1 MVLHSR
7 PSRKHGFF
15 THVAC
20 DRQAE
25 EAEQEAGRK
34 VWLSSLV
41 LHQGQRPLHQTW
53 WGGRFVMP
61 RKEHTMAQTL
71 AEQILSHAAGR
82 AVTAGEN
89 VVVNVDL
96 AMMHDSIS
104 PSIIK
109 ILHGELGAARVWDP
123 ERIAVVVDHVA
134 PAASVQTAEH
144 QAKLR
149 RWVREQGIR
158 HFFDVGRGISH
169 PVLVEEGLARPGML
183 IIGSDSHSTGYGA
196 VGAFGTGMGSTD
208 MALALATGQTWLRVP
223 ETTRV
228 LARGRFQP
236 GVSAK
241 DLGLRVA
248 RTIGA
253 DGATYQSVE
262 WHGLDFLSM
271 AERMTLATLSI
282 EVGGKA
288 GIVAPNAKCKMQN
301 APSGAHEN
309 IGVQDGARYARTI
322 EVELDSLE
330 PQVSVPNYVDNVAD
344 LGDLGRV
351 AVDVVY
357 IGTCTNGH
365 YEHMRAAA
373 DILRGR
379 RVAPGVR
386 LLVVP
391 ASSEALRR
399 ATEDGTLASLLQS
412 GAALGT
418 PGCGACIGRHMG
430 VLAPGEVCLFTGNR
444 NFRGRMGSP
453 EAQIY
458 LASPEVAAATALT
471 GYITHPA
478 EVV

>member
-1 MVLHSR
+1 
-7 PSRKHGFF
+7 
-15 THVAC
+15 
-20 DRQAE
+20 
-25 EAEQEAGRK
+25 
-34 VWLSSLV
+34 
-41 LHQGQRPLHQTW
+41 
-53 WGGRFVMP
+53 
-61 RKEHTMAQTL
+61 MAQTL
-71 AEQILSHAAGR
+71 AEQILSHAAGQP
-82 AVTAGEN
+82 VQAGQN

-109 ILHGELGAARVWDP
+109 VLHGELGAERVWDP

-134 PAASVQTAEH
+134 PAATIQNAEH
-144 QAKLR
+144 QANLR
-149 RWVREQGIR
+149 RWVREQGIT
-158 HFFDVGRGISH
+158 HLYDVGRGISH
-169 PVLVEEGLARPGML
+169 PVLVEEGLAQPGML
-183 IIGSDSHSTGYGA
+183 IIGSDSHSTGYGC

-223 ETTRV
+223 ETVRV
-228 LARGRFQP
+228 QARGRFRP

-241 DLGLRVA
+241 DLGLNAA
-248 RTIGA
+248 RRIGA

-262 WHGLDFLSM
+262 WHGVEFLPVSD
-271 AERMTLATLSI
+271 RMTLATLSI

-288 GIVAPNAKCKMQN
+288 GIVAPVFSEQLAGGSESAAGRRSLSDRRLPAADC
-301 APSGAHEN
+301 PDWLRVE
-309 IGVQDGARYARTI
+309 DGARYSRT
-322 EVELDSLE
+322 VEIDLEQLDPQISL
-330 PQVSVPNYVDNVAD
+330 PHYVDNVVD
-344 LGDLGRV
+344 LRDLERT

-365 YEHMRAAA
+365 YTDMLAAA
-373 DILRGR
+373 RILKGR
-379 RVAPGVR
+379 RVASGVR

-391 ASSEALRR
+391 ASSEALRQ
-399 ATEDGTLASLLQS
+399 ASADGTLETLLAA

-453 EAQIY
+453 QASIY

-471 GYITHPA
+471 GYITHPQ
-478 EVV
+478 EVMG

>member
-1 MVLHSR
+1 
-7 PSRKHGFF
+7 
-15 THVAC
+15 
-20 DRQAE
+20 
-25 EAEQEAGRK
+25 
-34 VWLSSLV
+34 
-41 LHQGQRPLHQTW
+41 
-53 WGGRFVMP
+53 MP
-61 RKEHTMAQTL
+61 RKEHTVAQTL

-82 AVTAGEN
+82 VVTAGEN

-109 ILHGELGAARVWDP
+109 ILHGELGATRVWDP
-123 ERIAVVVDHVA
+123 DRIAVVVDHVA

-228 LARGRFQP
+228 VARGRFRP

-262 WHGLDFLSM
+262 WHGLSFFSV

-282 EVGGKA
+282 EVGGKT
-288 GIVAPNAKCKMQN
+288 GIVVPEGLPEGLEARGLGLGGIRAASSETTLPCTDALVPSPQLLAPQ
-301 APSGAHEN
+301 E
-309 IGVQDGARYARTI
+309 GARYART
-322 EVELDSLE
+322 VDVDLDSLE

-344 LGDLGRV
+344 LSDLGRV

-357 IGTCTNGH
+357 LGTCTNGH

-478 EVV
+478 EIS

>member
-1 MVLHSR
+1 
-7 PSRKHGFF
+7 
-15 THVAC
+15 
-20 DRQAE
+20 
-25 EAEQEAGRK
+25 
-34 VWLSSLV
+34 
-41 LHQGQRPLHQTW
+41 
-53 WGGRFVMP
+53 MP
-61 RKEHTMAQTL
+61 QTL

-82 AVTAGEN
+82 PVTAGEN
-89 VVVNVDL
+89 VVVQVDL
-96 AMMHDSIS
+96 AMMHDSIA

-109 ILHGELGAARVWDP
+109 ILNDELGAARVHDP

-134 PAASVQTAEH
+134 PASTVQNAEH
-144 QAKLR
+144 QANLR

-183 IIGSDSHSTGYGA
+183 IVGSDSHSTGYGA

-223 ETTRV
+223 QTVRV
-228 LARGRFQP
+228 AASGRFRP

-248 RTIGA
+248 RALGA

-262 WHGLDFLSM
+262 WHGVDFLPVSD
-271 AERMTLATLSI
+271 RMTLATLSI
-282 EVGGKA
+282 EIGGKA
-288 GIVAPNAKCKMQN
+288 GIVPPGQG
-301 APSGAHEN
+301 SGVRGQGSGVREQG
-309 IGVQDGARYARTI
+309 IGNREQGSESTQHAIRNTQHALDTADWLQSPGYCPEWLRVEEGAAYSRTVDI
-322 EVELDSLE
+322 DLDALE
-330 PQVSVPNYVDNVAD
+330 PQISVPHYVDNVVD
-344 LGDLGRV
+344 LSKVGRV

-365 YEHMRAAA
+365 YADMAAA
-373 DILRGR
+373 ARLLGGR
-379 RVAPGVR
+379 RIAPGLR

-399 ATEDGTLASLLQS
+399 ATEDGALAQLLAS
-412 GAALGT
+412 GATIGT

-430 VLAPGEVCLFTGNR
+430 VLAGGEVCLFTGNR

-453 EAQIY
+453 EARIY
-458 LASPEVAAATALT
+458 LGSPEVAAATALT
-471 GYITHPA
+471 GYITHPQ
-478 EVV
+478 EVVG

>member
-1 MVLHSR
+1 M
-7 PSRKHGFF
+7 G
-15 THVAC
+15 
-20 DRQAE
+20 
-25 EAEQEAGRK
+25 
-34 VWLSSLV
+34 
-41 LHQGQRPLHQTW
+41 
-53 WGGRFVMP
+53 
-61 RKEHTMAQTL
+61 QTL
-71 AEQILSHAAGR
+71 AEQILSHAACR
-82 AVTAGEN
+82 PVAAGEN

-123 ERIAVVVDHVA
+123 ERVAVVVDHVA
-134 PAASVQTAEH
+134 PAATIQNAEH
-144 QAKLR
+144 QAALR
-149 RWVREQGIR
+149 RWVREQDIR

-183 IIGSDSHSTGYGA
+183 IVGSDSHSTGYGA
-196 VGAFGTGMGSTD
+196 AGAFSTGMGSTD

-228 LARGRFQP
+228 LARGRFRP

-262 WHGLDFLSM
+262 WHGLGFLSA

-282 EVGGKA
+282 EVGSKA
-288 GIVAPNAKCKMQN
+288 GIVDPQGLTVRGEPPAVP
-301 APSGAHEN
+301 EWLF
-309 IGVQDGARYARTI
+309 VDREARYARTV
-322 EVELDSLE
+322 EVDLDALE
-330 PQVSVPNYVDNVAD
+330 PQVSVPNYVDTVAD
-344 LGDLGRV
+344 LGELGRV

-373 DILRGR
+373 EVLRGR

-391 ASSEALRR
+391 ASSDSLRR
-399 ATEDGTLASLLQS
+399 ATEDGTLSSLLQS
-412 GAALGT
+412 GAAIGT

-453 EAQIY
+453 DARIY

-478 EVV
+478 EVVG

>member
-1 MVLHSR
+1 VKRALC
-7 PSRKHGFF
+7 FI
-15 THVAC
+15 
-20 DRQAE
+20 QAI
-25 EAEQEAGRK
+25 
-34 VWLSSLV
+34 
-41 LHQGQRPLHQTW
+41 P
-53 WGGRFVMP
+53 F
-61 RKEHTMAQTL
+61 KEHPMGQTL

-82 AVTAGEN
+82 PVHAGEN

-123 ERIAVVVDHVA
+123 DRIAVVVDHVA
-134 PAASVQTAEH
+134 PAATIQNAEH
-144 QAKLR
+144 QANLR

-158 HFFDVGRGISH
+158 NFFDVGRGISH

-228 LARGRFQP
+228 LATGSFQP

-248 RTIGA
+248 RTITA

-262 WHGLDFLSM
+262 WHGLDALSV
-271 AERMTLATLSI
+271 ADRMTLATLSI

-288 GIVAPNAKCKMQN
+288 GLVPPTGAGCTVRGERPEVPEWLFVA
-301 APSGAHEN
+301 E
-309 IGVQDGARYARTI
+309 GARYARTV
-322 EVELDSLE
+322 EVDLDTLQ
-330 PQVSVPNYVDNVAD
+330 PQISVPNYVDNVAD

-373 DILRGR
+373 EVLRGR

-386 LLVVP
+386 LVVVP
-391 ASSEALRR
+391 ASSESLLR
-399 ATEDGTLASLLQS
+399 ATADGTLASLLQS
-412 GAALGT
+412 GAAIGT

-430 VLAPGEVCLFTGNR
+430 VLAPGETCLFTGNR

-453 EAQIY
+453 EASIY
-458 LASPEVAAATALT
+458 LGSPEVAAATALT

-478 EVV
+478 EVM

>member
-1 MVLHSR
+1 M
-7 PSRKHGFF
+7 G
-15 THVAC
+15 
-20 DRQAE
+20 
-25 EAEQEAGRK
+25 
-34 VWLSSLV
+34 
-41 LHQGQRPLHQTW
+41 
-53 WGGRFVMP
+53 
-61 RKEHTMAQTL
+61 QTL

-82 AVTAGEN
+82 SVTAGEN

-134 PAASVQTAEH
+134 PAATIQNAEH
-144 QAKLR
+144 QAGLR

-228 LARGRFQP
+228 LARGSFRP

-262 WHGLDFLSM
+262 WHGLSFLSV

-288 GIVAPNAKCKMQN
+288 GIVAPTFDHGPRTTDHGSAHSSSAF
-301 APSGAHEN
+301 APSSVPQWLYVDPA
-309 IGVQDGARYARTI
+309 AAYARTV
-322 EVELDSLE
+322 EVDLDRLE

-344 LGDLGRV
+344 LGELGRV

-373 DILRGR
+373 DVLRGR

-386 LLVVP
+386 LIVVP
-391 ASSEALRR
+391 ASSESLMR
-399 ATEDGTLASLLQS
+399 ATEDGTLASLLAS
-412 GAALGT
+412 GAAIGT

-453 EAQIY
+453 EARIY